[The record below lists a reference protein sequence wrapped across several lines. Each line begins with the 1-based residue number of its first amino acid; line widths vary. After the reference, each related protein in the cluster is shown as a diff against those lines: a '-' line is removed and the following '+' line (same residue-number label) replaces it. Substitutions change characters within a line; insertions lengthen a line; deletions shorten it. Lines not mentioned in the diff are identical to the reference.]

1 MKPIKVD
8 MCAFGPYK
16 GSASVDFTALQNGG
30 LFLIGGD
37 TGAGK
42 TTLFDAISYALYGDA
57 SGDGRKNVSLRSD
70 FADPKDR
77 TFVRLT
83 FSHKGEEYIIERSP
97 AYQRLKER
105 GEGYTQKAAEVALTL
120 PDGKVL
126 TRQSAVNQ
134 YIADLLGMD
143 HSQFKQITMIAQGE
157 FLKLAYAKGSDRQ
170 AILRRVFSTQIY
182 DRFTE
187 KLRGDMNAAKQQC
200 QTGESIAANLFE
212 GMALG
217 GELPPTGA
225 AHFDTWCEL
234 AKEQIAAMQQEK
246 LTCEKQEADLQKQLA
261 DVSVQLSFA
270 DSQNALLKQKQ
281 QLTEQINR
289 LVSQKEQYDLLQ
301 ARLDNAAKAGTV
313 HPAKLLWQEAAT
325 KLTREKEAL
334 AQAKQNLQSANDAYQ
349 RATQQSERVQQLL
362 PQIEAGKE
370 NLLKLQQM
378 KPKIAR
384 RDELKQQQ
392 AATLERQNKGYAR
405 YDLINQKEAD
415 LQQRLAGFGEVD
427 TAPVYSAL
435 EENSARLAAAKER
448 LRLLKDAAQK
458 RAEYR
463 QKGDEFDLAK
473 GRMQDS
479 AAAARKAE
487 ARLSDLRRDLLL
499 QQAGLLAS
507 DLQEGMPCPVCG
519 SVHHPSKAAIGE
531 RVVTDAEIEAA
542 EAAVKTAREKESED
556 FLKAGSVK
564 ALRDSLQSD
573 FLELAK
579 RAQTDE
585 EDFDKCAADTGQQVH
600 RLQQDS
606 EALQAK
612 LQAMQ
617 KRQREKEQTVQ
628 ALQDLQ
634 QTKSETAA
642 ALAKIDALA
651 ASQAAALEEL
661 GQLPYETLQQAEQ
674 TEQAQKEALRALQ
687 TEADTLQQNI
697 QTAEKNHAAA
707 QAAVATLGE
716 STQKTAADSS
726 ARQAEFEAML
736 LQAGFTAQSFEES
749 LMPRAEIELQ
759 KQKLQQYGNDLLQS
773 KTALAQVEQSLK
785 IREMIDTAALRQT
798 YTEAETKQKSAKEAL
813 AILQGRLQHIQNSL
827 TQAQK
832 VIKENQVASTRAA
845 NLELLYRTASG
856 RLTGKAKI
864 SFEQYVQASFF
875 EEVIGAANARFT
887 QISGGRYVM
896 RRVDDIESLAA
907 GGALEVNVLDHYT
920 GKQRSIRSLSG
931 GESFMAA
938 LCLALGFSDVVM
950 SYAGGVSV
958 DALFIDEGFGSLDE
972 DALQSAVQVLATL
985 AGQNRMVGIISHV
998 KELQSRIEYR
1008 LEVKGGSGGS
1018 TIHQNF

>member
-134 YIADLLGMD
+134 YITDLLGMD

-187 KLRGDMNAAKQQC
+187 RLRGDMNAAKQQC
-200 QTGESIAANLFE
+200 QTGESIVANLFE

-246 LTCEKQEADLQKQLA
+246 LTCEQQEADLQKQLA
-261 DVSVQLSFA
+261 DMSVQLSFA
-270 DSQNALLKQKQ
+270 DSQNALLTQKQ

-313 HPAKLLWQEAAT
+313 HPAKLLWQEAVT

-349 RATQQSERVQQLL
+349 RAKQQSERVQKLL

-415 LQQRLAGFGEVD
+415 LQQRLADFGEAD

-463 QKGDEFDLAK
+463 QKGDEFESAK

-564 ALRDSLQSD
+564 TLRDSLQSD

-585 EDFDKCAADTGQQVH
+585 AHFDTCLADTGQQVH
-600 RLQQDS
+600 RLQQES

-612 LQAMQ
+612 LQALQ

-661 GQLPYETLQQAEQ
+661 GRLPYETLQQAEQ

-687 TEADTLQQNI
+687 AEADTLQQNL

-707 QAAVATLGE
+707 QAAVATLSE
-716 STQKTAADSS
+716 STQKTAADVR

-749 LMPRAEIELQ
+749 LMPREKIELQ

-972 DALQSAVQVLATL
+972 DALQSAVQVLAAL